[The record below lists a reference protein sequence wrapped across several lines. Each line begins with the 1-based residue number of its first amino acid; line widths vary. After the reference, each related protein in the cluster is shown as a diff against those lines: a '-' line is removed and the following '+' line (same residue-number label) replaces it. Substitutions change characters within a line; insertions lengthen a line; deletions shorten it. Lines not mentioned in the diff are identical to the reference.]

1 VTGTGDGR
9 DGTDAVA
16 LGPYVAEQLDP
27 SLSWADIELFRDIW
41 PGPIMLK
48 GIQDVDDARKAADMG
63 IEAVA
68 LSNHG
73 GRQLDSSPAPFE
85 LLPATVD
92 AVGDRVEVLVDG
104 GIRRGAD
111 IAKAVA
117 MGATA
122 CMVGRAYLYGLG
134 AGGERGVDKALGFLH
149 DEFERTMKLIG
160 AANVGELGPDYIQ
173 PAC

>member
-1 VTGTGDGR
+1 M
-9 DGTDAVA
+9 
-16 LGPYVAEQLDP
+16 AEQLDP
-27 SLSWADIELFRDIW
+27 SLSWADIEIFRDLW

-48 GIQDVDDARKAADMG
+48 GVQDVADAIIAADLG

-104 GIRRGAD
+104 GVRRGAD
-111 IAKAVA
+111 IAKAVS

-149 DEFERTMKLIG
+149 DEFERTMMLIG
-160 AANVGELGPDYIQ
+160 AATVGELGPDYIQ
-173 PAC
+173 PA